1 MRYHCLDTALGP
13 PGLGRT
19 SLKIWLDP
27 ITQALWAPWMELY
40 YKTRYGASWRWY
52 YLNWEQG
59 QEFLP

>member
-1 MRYHCLDTALGP
+1 M
-13 PGLGRT
+13 
-19 SLKIWLDP
+19 KIWLDP
-27 ITQALWAPWMELY
+27 VSQALWAPWVELY